1 MLLTYLRAL
10 LGQVHSEEEGQTAI
24 EYAAVIL
31 LVAIVIAGAL
41 AVGLDGV
48 IDDVVTDIKAKL

>member
-1 MLLTYLRAL
+1 MLFTYLRAL
-10 LGQVHSEEEGQTAI
+10 LSQMHSEEDGQTAI